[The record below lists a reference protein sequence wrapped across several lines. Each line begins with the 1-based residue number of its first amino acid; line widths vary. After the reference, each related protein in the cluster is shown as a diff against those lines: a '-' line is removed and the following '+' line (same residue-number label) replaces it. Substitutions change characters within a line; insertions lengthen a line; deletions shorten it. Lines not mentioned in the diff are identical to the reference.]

1 MINKK
6 SHIFTEAS
14 RFFMKP
20 TGSFNESGKTL
31 DFVGILMAL
40 KIISPAPLKTG
51 ISTGFIE

>member
-14 RFFMKP
+14 IFFMKP